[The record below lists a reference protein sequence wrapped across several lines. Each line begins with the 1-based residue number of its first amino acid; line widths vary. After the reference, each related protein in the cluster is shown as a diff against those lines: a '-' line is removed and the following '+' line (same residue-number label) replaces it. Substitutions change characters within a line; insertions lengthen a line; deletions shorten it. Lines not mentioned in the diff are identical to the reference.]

1 MCKPNTKI
9 AILVTPLLFFA
20 LLVVWVPTAEA
31 ATGSVIYEH
40 NRSVCIVANGNSIYD
55 QGNCPDPAGGC
66 EHARAI
72 SRASTSPVTGDGT
85 GGRSRFL
92 REIVA
97 RTSPPVSVNRLATSR
112 SISPETPS
120 RAAITSFGSGSPTE
134 VSSASSTRA
143 RLIVDAGCTPVVVS
157 RINSSRSRAD
167 NVTGR
172 FISEAMA

>member
-1 MCKPNTKI
+1 M
-9 AILVTPLLFFA
+9 VEWSRF
-20 LLVVWVPTAEA
+20 
-31 ATGSVIYEH
+31 GMSSVSSTCFSS
-40 NRSVCIVANGNSIYD
+40 NRNDHREYPV
-55 QGNCPDPAGGC
+55 GGW

-97 RTSPPVSVNRLATSR
+97 RISPPVSANRLATSR

-120 RAAITSFGSGSPTE
+120 RAAITSFGSGSPAE

-143 RLIVDAGCTPVVVS
+143 RLIIDAGCTPVVVS
-157 RINSSRSRAD
+157 RSNSSRSRAD

-172 FISEAMA
+172 FNSEGTTTILVRQGEGPAGQQLLSHTHHN

>member
-1 MCKPNTKI
+1 MS
-9 AILVTPLLFFA
+9 
-20 LLVVWVPTAEA
+20 
-31 ATGSVIYEH
+31 SVSSTCFSSSRNDHRAY
-40 NRSVCIVANGNSIYD
+40 
-55 QGNCPDPAGGC
+55 PAGGC
-66 EHARAI
+66 EHASAI

-92 REIVA
+92 RPIVA
-97 RTSPPVSVNRLATSR
+97 STSPPVSANRLATSR

-143 RLIVDAGCTPVVVS
+143 RLIADAECTPVVVS
-157 RINSSRSRAD
+157 RSSSSRSRAD

-172 FISEAMA
+172 FNWEAITTASQHIHQN

>member
-1 MCKPNTKI
+1 M
-9 AILVTPLLFFA
+9 VEWSRF
-20 LLVVWVPTAEA
+20 
-31 ATGSVIYEH
+31 GMSSVSSTYFSSSRNDH
-40 NRSVCIVANGNSIYD
+40 RAC
-55 QGNCPDPAGGC
+55 PAGGW
-66 EHARAI
+66 EQARAI

-97 RTSPPVSVNRLATSR
+97 RTSPPVSANRLATSR

-120 RAAITSFGSGSPTE
+120 RAAITSFGSGSPIE
-134 VSSASSTRA
+134 VSSASRTRA

-167 NVTGR
+167 NLTGR
-172 FISEAMA
+172 FISEAMTTASQSQAPQLSSDTLLDE